1 MIIAFS
7 GSKFA
12 GKDTAA
18 EALIKHFNFKR
29 IGLADKLKDICAE
42 VFNISREDMDN
53 PSKKESQFAEDLTI
67 SLRHITDLIRKIQH
81 DGFVF
86 DMEEAYVEIRKNFYG
101 KNLTSIRDM
110 LQTVGTDICRTYIAD
125 DIWLQY
131 VKQEVSSPYEKF
143 VITDARF
150 KNERDFF
157 KKLGATLILIKR
169 DSVQN
174 NSTHISENQLG
185 EDADYD
191 VVMTNNETIYA
202 LQQSVQMWYQLKN
215 KYEILYQYRR

>member
-7 GSKFA
+7 GVKFS

-18 EALIKHFNFKR
+18 EALIKNYNFKR

-53 PSKKESQFAEDLTI
+53 PSKKESQFAENLTI

-131 VKQEVSSPYEKF
+131 VKKEVSSPYEKF

-150 KNERDFF
+150 ENERNFF
-157 KKLGATLILIKR
+157 KAMGAVLILIKR
-169 DSVQN
+169 PGLQN

-185 EDADYD
+185 EESSYD
-191 VVMTNNETIYA
+191 VIVNNDSSIHS
-202 LQQSVQMWYQLKN
+202 LQESMKIWYKLKSP
-215 KYEILYQYRR
+215 YEFIHNYRK

>member
-53 PSKKESQFAEDLTI
+53 PSKKESQFEENLTI

-86 DMEEAYVEIRKNFYG
+86 HMQEAYIEIRKNFYG

-131 VKQEVSSPYEKF
+131 IKEEVTSSYDNF
-143 VITDARF
+143 VVTDARF
-150 KNERDFF
+150 ANERRFF
-157 KKLGATLILIKR
+157 KALGATLVLVNR
-169 DSVQN
+169 PGLEN
-174 NSTHISENQLG
+174 ASTHISETQIG
-185 EDADYD
+185 DSSEYD
-191 VVMTNNETIYA
+191 VIITNDSSIYS
-202 LQQSVQMWYQLKN
+202 LQESIKLWFTLRN
-215 KYEILYQYRR
+215 PYEVTRYLRR